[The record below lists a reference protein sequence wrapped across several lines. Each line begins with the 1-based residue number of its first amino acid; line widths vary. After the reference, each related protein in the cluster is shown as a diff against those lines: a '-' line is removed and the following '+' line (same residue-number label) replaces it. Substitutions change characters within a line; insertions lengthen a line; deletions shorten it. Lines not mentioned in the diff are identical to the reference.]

1 MPRIA
6 LSIKCILTKYELNNI
21 MIKIID
27 WLALLKVAKKLKH
40 EKVKRMGMESI
51 LEYVSMIWNKKEQE
65 LEREG

>member
-1 MPRIA
+1 
-6 LSIKCILTKYELNNI
+6 